1 MILDRVL
8 DLFRG
13 EAVTIPPFDGA
24 LKPNTALDDAPA
36 VRAASAPG
44 MLAVAGGEV
53 LYSSGREVRRLGN
66 GEVVMSFEEDVTAL
80 AASPDGRIAVGLAGG
95 SVTVIGGG
103 ARTFAFSCP
112 VALAFEDEDTLLI
125 CNGSETRRA
134 GEWAADLMEGNRSG
148 AVFRV
153 DLASGQTTALAQG
166 LGFPY
171 GIAPDRLG
179 KRLVIAESWMHRL
192 LAVPLSG
199 GPATPI
205 LSDLP
210 GYPARLASAPGDGTL
225 LALFAPRNRLIEFV
239 LKEDAY
245 RADMMR
251 EIDPSHWI
259 VPSLSASRS
268 FLEPLQNGAVRSM
281 GIHKPWSPS
290 RSYGLV
296 VELDAAF
303 QPVASY
309 HSRANGT
316 RHGITSAVLHDGGI
330 LAASQGGDCIVRIER
345 GKGSP

>member
-1 MILDRVL
+1 MILDKVL

-24 LKPNTALDDAPA
+24 LKPNTALDDAPV
-36 VRAASAPG
+36 VRAALAPG

-53 LYSSGREVRRLGN
+53 LYSSGWEVRRLAD
-66 GEVVMSFEEDVTAL
+66 GEVALSFEEEVTAL
-80 AASPDGRIAVGLAGG
+80 AASPGGRIVVGLAGG
-95 SVTVIGGG
+95 SVAVIGRG
-103 ARTFAFSCP
+103 ARTIAFSCP
-112 VALAFEDEDTLLI
+112 VALAFESEDALLV
-125 CNGSETRRA
+125 CNGSQTRRA
-134 GEWAADLMEGNRSG
+134 DEWAADLMESNRSG
-148 AVFRV
+148 SVWRV
-153 DLASGQTTALAQG
+153 DLASGEKTPLAQG

-171 GIAPDRLG
+171 GVALDSARGRIVVSESWRH
-179 KRLVIAESWMHRL
+179 RLVAIP
-192 LAVPLSG
+192 LAGGTITPVLSE
-199 GPATPI
+199 
-205 LSDLP
+205 LP
-210 GYPARLASAPGDGTL
+210 GYPARLSTSPGEGTL

-239 LKEDAY
+239 LQEGSY

-251 EIDPSHWI
+251 EIDPRHWI
-259 VPSLSASRS
+259 APSLSASRS
-268 FLEPLQNGAVRSM
+268 FMEPLQNGAVRSM

-316 RHGITSAVLHDGGI
+316 RHGITSAILHDGAI

-345 GKGSP
+345 EEGRR